1 MVDAVSEHARERL
14 LNEILYADDL
24 VLMSENLE
32 DLRERFQRRRDA
44 LESKGLR
51 INFRKTKMMV
61 SGAEG
66 EVVRSRVDPC
76 GICGKRVMSNAVWC
90 TLCKKWI
97 HARCTKMKKISC
109 SFAQQLVCRRCEDIG
124 EERKNQWRCYVM
136 KWRLWRVFVILEIGW
151 MLVVGVKLQWLQE

>member
-1 MVDAVSEHARERL
+1 MSEHAREGL

-32 DLRERFQRRRDA
+32 DLRERFQRWRDA

-51 INFRKTKMMV
+51 IDIRKTKMMV

-97 HARCTKMKKISC
+97 HARCTKMKKVSC
-109 SFAQQLVCRRCEDIG
+109 SFAQQFVCRRCEDIG
-124 EERKNQWRCYVM
+124 DGKEEPVEVLCDEVETVKGFCYLGD
-136 KWRLWRVFVILEIGW
+136 RLNASGGCETAVTARVRIG
-151 MLVVGVKLQWLQE
+151 

>member
-1 MVDAVSEHARERL
+1 MHCIA
-14 LNEILYADDL
+14 
-24 VLMSENLE
+24 
-32 DLRERFQRRRDA
+32 RRDA

-51 INFRKTKMMV
+51 INIRKTKMMV

-97 HARCTKMKKISC
+97 HARCTKMKKVSC
-109 SFAQQLVCRRCEDIG
+109 SFAQQFVCRRCEDIG
-124 EERKNQWRCYVM
+124 DGKEEPVE
-136 KWRLWRVFVILEIGW
+136 V
-151 MLVVGVKLQWLQE
+151 